1 MKKIVFTLMACLT
14 IGFSFAQTFNTT
26 HSSHFAKESE
36 KDIYNIHFPSAYG
49 FTTLHHLDNVMM
61 DNIKA
66 MVLTKYD
73 QDMKA
78 GETMTFNLPKLGLRA
93 SDLQEVIEIDD
104 KLIFLSTV
112 MDKKSAKH
120 NLNAQVLSNNDFS
133 VSDNKVLASFAIEK
147 YSKSGFYNI
156 AISPDNSKFAI
167 IANMPFEKKT
177 QEKVQIWV
185 YDMQLNLLWEQSET
199 LSYESD
205 RSYDEDLFFQNS
217 GVVLISKTI
226 DAYKKSRNTKL
237 LSFNGKGIETFDFS
251 QDGFMPMNME
261 LIDVNGLP
269 MLTGFFWNG
278 KKAVVKIN
286 SKEGNDNDGAFL
298 YDLGTKTLIG
308 IHEWSDKLDASDFK
322 SLQVVDVTVKGDDIY
337 MIGEKYLYDS
347 EFRKTGNTM
356 STDLD
361 YLYTYGS
368 SVIVN
373 FDTKG
378 TLKSFTPLFRS
389 NQYKNEAKEK
399 GSFSTLFLEN
409 GLRVFSNNDNHITM
423 SSFFVDQRETFN
435 RPNVIPFDHG
445 TSTVPNVI
453 PHTVREVKDYAMV
466 YYITQYRDRYWFNK
480 MTW

>member
-1 MKKIVFTLMACLT
+1 MKKILVTLITCIAITFSYAQEFKTVHSAHFT
-14 IGFSFAQTFNTT
+14 
-26 HSSHFAKESE
+26 KESD

-61 DNIKA
+61 DNLKA

-78 GETMTFNLPKLGLRA
+78 GETFTFNLPKLGLRA

-104 KLIFLSTV
+104 NLVFLSTV

-120 NLNAQVLSNNDFS
+120 NLNAQVYSNTNNS
-133 VSDNKVLASFAIEK
+133 VSENTILASFPIEK
-147 YSKSGFYNI
+147 YSKSGFYEI
-156 AISPDNSKFAI
+156 AISPDNTKFAI
-167 IANMPFEKKT
+167 VANMPFEKKT
-177 QEKVQIWV
+177 QEKVMVWV

-199 LSYESD
+199 LAYESD
-205 RSYDEDLFFQNS
+205 RAYDEDIFVQNS
-217 GVVLISKTI
+217 GVVIMSKTI
-226 DAYKKSRNTKL
+226 DAYKKSRSTKL
-237 LSFNGKGIETFDFS
+237 LTFNGKGIETFDFS
-251 QDGFMPMNME
+251 SEGFMPMNMQ

-278 KKAVVKIN
+278 KKTVIKIN

-308 IHEWSDKLDASDFK
+308 IHDWSDNLDASDLK
-322 SLQVVDVTVKGDDIY
+322 SLEVVDVTVKGDDIY
-337 MIGEKYLYDS
+337 MIGEKHLYDS

-361 YLYTYGS
+361 YFYTYGS
-368 SVIVN
+368 SIIVN
-373 FDTKG
+373 FDSKG
-378 TLKSFTPLFRS
+378 TLKGFTPLYSSRK
-389 NQYKNEAKEK
+389 YKNEEKER
-399 GSFSTLFLEN
+399 GSISTLYLEN
-409 GLRVFSNNDNHITM
+409 GLRVFSNNDNHI
-423 SSFFVDQRETFN
+423 SFNSFFVDQRETFH
-435 RPNVIPFDHG
+435 RPTVIPFDNG
-445 TSTVPNVI
+445 TSTVPNI
-453 PHTVREVKDYAMV
+453 LPHTIREVKDYAMV

>member
-1 MKKIVFTLMACLT
+1 MKKLVIVLIACLT
-14 IGFSFAQTFNTT
+14 ISFGYAQEFKTV
-26 HSSHFAKESE
+26 HSAHFKKESE

-61 DNIKA
+61 DNTKG

-78 GETMTFNLPKLGLRA
+78 GETFTFNLPKLGLRA
-93 SDLQEVIEIDD
+93 ADLQEVIEIGDQ
-104 KLIFLSTV
+104 LIFLSTV
-112 MDKKSAKH
+112 MDKKSARH
-120 NLNAQVLSNNDFS
+120 EVNAQVYSNKETT
-133 VSDNKVLASFAIEK
+133 VSDNKVIASFPIEK

-156 AISPDNSKFAI
+156 KISPDKTKFAI
-167 IANMPFEKKT
+167 VANMPFVKKT
-177 QEKVQIWV
+177 KEKVMVWV
-185 YDMQLNLLWEQSET
+185 YDMQLNVLWEQSET
-199 LSYESD
+199 LSYDSS
-205 RSYDEDLFFQNS
+205 RSYNEDLFLQNS
-217 GVVLISKTI
+217 GVVLLSKTI
-226 DAYKKSRNTKL
+226 DAYKKSRTTKL
-237 LSFNGKGIETFDFS
+237 LAFNGKGIETFDFS

-269 MLTGFFWNG
+269 MLAGFFWNG
-278 KKAVVKIN
+278 KKTVIKIN
-286 SKEGNDNDGAFL
+286 SKEGNDNNGAFL

-308 IHEWSDKLDASDFK
+308 IHEWSDTLDASDLK
-322 SLQVVDVTVKGDDIY
+322 SLEVIDVKVKGDNIY

-378 TLKSFTPLFRS
+378 TLKGFTPLYKS
-389 NQYKNEAKEK
+389 KQYKNDAKEQ
-399 GSFSTLFLEN
+399 GSMTALLLEN
-409 GLRVFSNNDNHITM
+409 GLRVFSNHDNRITM
-423 SSFFVDQRETFN
+423 NSYFGGNEVTFH
-435 RPNVIPFDHG
+435 RPKVIPFDNG
-445 TSTVPNVI
+445 TSTI
-453 PHTVREVKDYAMV
+453 PLIIPRTVKAVKDYAMV
-466 YYITQYRDRYWFNK
+466 YYITHYGDRYWFNK